1 VGSIGGAGRSFI
13 KLLSLPFFA
22 DTQLVGRPQDLSNQG
37 NADEVRSCLARLL
50 STSKASA
57 ISCAR
62 RISKATDVEAK
73 RAGRFPDLGRCSSR
87 LPNDAAKDG
96 LWKIGDARQVVY
108 AAATL
113 SIRDRIAAASRLADQ
128 SSR

>member
-1 VGSIGGAGRSFI
+1 
-13 KLLSLPFFA
+13 LSLPFFA